1 MLKNRENE
9 HGTNLNIVKPQ
20 LCLGSAQFGLSYGI
34 TNNEGQV
41 REEVVCNLLKKAKE
55 SGFKWLDTA
64 QAYGNAESVLGR
76 QLDRKHGYNLISKLA
91 KQEKNNFNKK
101 DAETWE
107 KGFFDSCKRLRV
119 ERLHSL
125 LLHSPGDLRKPGS
138 EYLEDWLISLRDRGL
153 VERIGVS
160 IYSSE
165 DLKGINPDLTDMV
178 QLPLSLYDQRLIRD
192 QTISRL
198 RSMGTKIH
206 ARSVYMQGLLL
217 TQPEGWP
224 DWVNVKVRNHHHA
237 LNLLAEEKG
246 CDLIDLALGFIREQV
261 DVEAVTLGLCTEDEL
276 SSLKETWDRYSPW
289 EKDEWRHW
297 ALQDTSI
304 LDPRLWPE

>member
-1 MLKNRENE
+1 MLNNKEDKCLGNS
-9 HGTNLNIVKPQ
+9 NIVKPQ

-41 REEVVCNLLKKAKE
+41 REEVVCHLLKKAKE
-55 SGFKWLDTA
+55 SGFTWLDTA

-76 QLDRKHGYNLISKLA
+76 QLDKNHGYNLISKVA
-91 KQEKNNFNKK
+91 KQAKGNFNKK
-101 DAETWE
+101 DAEKWE

-119 ERLHSL
+119 EKLHSL

-138 EYLEDWLISLRDRGL
+138 EYLKDWLISLRDRGL
-153 VERIGVS
+153 VERIGIS

-165 DLKGINPDLTDMV
+165 DLEGINPDLTDMV
-178 QLPLSLYDQRLIRD
+178 QLPLSLYDQRLLED

-198 RSMGTKIH
+198 RSMGIKIH

-217 TQPEGWP
+217 TQPVRWP
-224 DWVNVKVRNHHHA
+224 SWVSVEVRNHHRA
-237 LNLLAEEKG
+237 LNSLAEEKG
-246 CDLIDLALGFIREQV
+246 CNLIDLALGFIQEQV

-276 SSLKETWDRYSPW
+276 SSQKETWERYSPW